1 MKLIIEVEIPDYK
14 QEEIF
19 ENTVLIERAK
29 KVKKDYDG
37 ALISETMQALDA
49 HFDTQTDEMTA
60 FRRILDGHRYCP
72 DIKIRVEI

>member
-29 KVKKDYDG
+29 KVKEDYDG
-37 ALISETMQALDA
+37 ALISETMQALDE
-49 HFDTQTDEMTA
+49 HFDTQTDEMQA
-60 FRRILDGHRYCP
+60 FRRILDEERNTT
-72 DIKIRVEI
+72 DIEIRMEI